1 MLLLLLLLLLAAGH
15 GTAHCLATGS
25 TSGETVLSLL
35 HMFCPWRRV
44 KRSAIAGRRSVGPDN
59 DHSSGL
65 RPRVLEALAAMCA
78 ELHAAEWDS
87 GVHRAPEAAA

>member
-1 MLLLLLLLLLAAGH
+1 MLLVLLVGAGH
-15 GTAHCLATGS
+15 GTSHCSAPGS
-25 TSGETVLSLL
+25 TTDNTALALL